1 MGADR
6 FAATVRSYTPIM
18 PGRRFWLCAAAAVIG
33 LAAHAPSGAFADS
46 PLVLRATLDAD
57 INDVTAGYVHQ
68 AVGRAEGEHAAALL
82 LVLNTPG
89 GLSTSMDDIVTSL
102 LNARVPVVAYVAP
115 AGARADS
122 AGLFVAQAADLVA
135 MAPGTNIGS
144 AHPIDASGANLGSDL
159 RDKVVNDAVAR
170 VRTLAQSHGR
180 NADWCERA
188 VRQSVNVGADQAV
201 ALHVADLTARDTP
214 ALLEGIDGR
223 RLPRPYARPLT
234 LQVAGARVED
244 LDLTLVQQLLLIL
257 ANPNV
262 AYVLLL
268 LAVFGLI
275 AEVATPGAV
284 LPGTVGGIS
293 AILALVGFASLPVNL
308 AGVLLVLF
316 AFVLFVID
324 LKAPT
329 HGVLTVG
336 GIVSLVVGSIF
347 LIDTGPFGAG
357 FGINVWLIGAA
368 VLACAGF
375 FGFVLGKA
383 VAARRRP
390 AYDVAV
396 GPAGSAGGEE
406 TP

>member
-1 MGADR
+1 
-6 FAATVRSYTPIM
+6 M
-18 PGRRFWLCAAAAVIG
+18 PGRRFWLCTAAAVIG
-33 LAAHAPSGAFADS
+33 LAAQAPSGAFADS
-46 PLVLRATLDAD
+46 PLVLRATLAAD

-68 AVGRAEGEHAAALL
+68 AVSQAETDHATALV

-89 GLSTSMDDIVTSL
+89 GLSTSMDDIVTTL

-170 VRTLAQSHGR
+170 VRTLAGSHGR

-214 ALLEGIDGR
+214 ALLKAIDGR
-223 RLPRPYARPLT
+223 RLPRPYASPLT
-234 LQVAGARVED
+234 LQLAGARVED
-244 LDLTLVQQLLLIL
+244 LNLSLTQQLLLVL

-268 LAVFGLI
+268 LAVFALI

-284 LPGTVGGIS
+284 LPGTVGVIA
-293 AILALVGFASLPVNL
+293 AILALVGFSSLPVNL

-336 GIVSLVVGSIF
+336 GIVSLVVGSFF
-347 LIDTGPFGAG
+347 LIDTGPFGSG
-357 FGINVWLIGAA
+357 FGISLWLIAAA

-390 AYDVAV
+390 TYDVAMR
-396 GPAGSAGGEE
+396 PASAGREE
-406 TP
+406 KP

>member
-1 MGADR
+1 
-6 FAATVRSYTPIM
+6 M
-18 PGRRFWLCAAAAVIG
+18 PGRRFWLCAAAAAIG

-46 PLVLRATLDAD
+46 PLVLRASLDAE
-57 INDVTAGYVHQ
+57 INSVSAGYVSQ
-68 AVGRAEGEHAAALL
+68 AVSRAEAEHAAVLL

-89 GLSTSMDDIVTSL
+89 GLSTSMDDIVARL
-102 LNARVPVVAYVAP
+102 LNARVPVVVYVAP

-144 AHPIDASGANLGSDL
+144 AHPIDATGANLGSDL
-159 RDKVVNDAVAR
+159 RAKVVNDAVAR
-170 VRTLAQSHGR
+170 VRTLASTHQR

-188 VRQSVNVGADQAV
+188 VRESVNVGADQAV
-201 ALHVADLTARDTP
+201 ALHVADLTARDAT
-214 ALLEGIDGR
+214 ALVAAIDGR
-223 RLPRPYARPLT
+223 RLPRPYASPLT
-234 LQVAGARVED
+234 LNLAGARVED
-244 LDLTLVQQLLLIL
+244 LDLSLVQQLLLVL

-316 AFVLFVID
+316 AFVLFIVD

-336 GIVSLVVGSIF
+336 GIVSLVVGSAF

-357 FGINVWLIGAA
+357 FGISLWLIAAA
-368 VLACAGF
+368 VVACAGF
-375 FGFVLGKA
+375 FGFILGKA

-390 AYDVAV
+390 AYDLTM
-396 GPAGSAGGEE
+396 GSAGSAGREE

>member
-390 AYDVAV
+390 AYVVAV

>member
-1 MGADR
+1 
-6 FAATVRSYTPIM
+6 M

-33 LAAHAPSGAFADS
+33 LAAQAPSGAFADS
-46 PLVLRATLDAD
+46 PLVLRATLAAD

-68 AVGRAEGEHAAALL
+68 AVSQAETDHATALV

-89 GLSTSMDDIVTSL
+89 GLSTSMDDIVTTL

-201 ALHVADLTARDTP
+201 ALHVADLTARETP

-223 RLPRPYARPLT
+223 RMPRP
-234 LQVAGARVED
+234 
-244 LDLTLVQQLLLIL
+244 
-257 ANPNV
+257 
-262 AYVLLL
+262 
-268 LAVFGLI
+268 
-275 AEVATPGAV
+275 
-284 LPGTVGGIS
+284 
-293 AILALVGFASLPVNL
+293 
-308 AGVLLVLF
+308 
-316 AFVLFVID
+316 
-324 LKAPT
+324 
-329 HGVLTVG
+329 
-336 GIVSLVVGSIF
+336 
-347 LIDTGPFGAG
+347 
-357 FGINVWLIGAA
+357 
-368 VLACAGF
+368 
-375 FGFVLGKA
+375 
-383 VAARRRP
+383 
-390 AYDVAV
+390 
-396 GPAGSAGGEE
+396 
-406 TP
+406 